1 MHLYVFSSV
10 GHSSDEL
17 NKDDFSDVATLLLSE
32 NSKQNHLMNGPL
44 MKVLKRGNDDH
55 ELLRLSDLV
64 DRPLE
69 SVNRSWERFQV
80 SWCFRNYDLS
90 YSLISQIF
98 ICFDPIS
105 HLDI

>member
-1 MHLYVFSSV
+1 M
-10 GHSSDEL
+10 
-17 NKDDFSDVATLLLSE
+17 ATLLLSE

-90 YSLISQIF
+90 YSLIYRF
-98 ICFDPIS
+98 CFNPIS

>member
-1 MHLYVFSSV
+1 
-10 GHSSDEL
+10 
-17 NKDDFSDVATLLLSE
+17 
-32 NSKQNHLMNGPL
+32 MNGPL

-80 SWCFRNYDLS
+80 SWCFHSSQFRLNCDLR
-90 YSLISQIF
+90 ISIF
-98 ICFDPIS
+98 ATYIHD
-105 HLDI
+105 